1 MAGPSGPGTQA
12 RQAEG
17 RARGEG
23 DQAQGGA
30 QAAQARHAKAEG
42 GPQGRARRRTRST
55 LGVMFVARGIN
66 HSCGYGFRG
75 RHSATC

>member
-1 MAGPSGPGTQA
+1 MAGPSDPGTQT

-23 DQAQGGA
+23 DQAQ
-30 QAAQARHAKAEG
+30 AAQARYAKAEG

-55 LGVMFVARGIN
+55 LGVMFVAQGIN